1 MDTVGV
7 ERRMKWYQATAIFSV
22 LFALLGFT
30 YNVWRLEVTERNS
43 SRREAS
49 FESLLQ
55 LAELEQLVFAAH
67 YDQDAVAGN
76 PRVGWVKVGLL
87 VDLSESIDEP
97 VERAALDLKETWSR
111 RWSSMASEREST
123 EAIVRSIDD
132 MRASVKGALATL
144 D

>member
-97 VERAALDLKETWSR
+97 AERAALDLKETWSR
-111 RWSSMASEREST
+111 R
-123 EAIVRSIDD
+123 
-132 MRASVKGALATL
+132 
-144 D
+144 